1 MLYTHDKSFNGM
13 LVFLCALARNPLA
26 SVGAISMLLWALLPA
41 VAHAA
46 AGDADAAFGVGGYV
60 HHAASKTVPGLFRA
74 GLGLD
79 DGSVGIN
86 LRCALLLL
94 GPGMADLPRI
104 SLTHHARRQQPST
117 VGPQAV
123 EASYA

>member
-26 SVGAISMLLWALLPA
+26 SVGAIAMLLWALLPA

-60 HHAASKTVPGLFRA
+60 RHAASRRFRDCSRRASASTTVVWALICAVRCCCWGQAWPICRGFR
-74 GLGLD
+74 
-79 DGSVGIN
+79 
-86 LRCALLLL
+86 
-94 GPGMADLPRI
+94 
-104 SLTHHARRQQPST
+104 
-117 VGPQAV
+117 
-123 EASYA
+123 